1 MGGWVFAYGSLMW
14 DPGVPVRESVTARL
28 EGYARSFCLR
38 SLRHRGTPEVP
49 GLVLGLEEAAGAACT
64 GLAFRVAD
72 ADWQAA
78 LANLRE
84 RELVTAAYRESM
96 VPLALADGRR
106 VEAVAYVMRL
116 GHVQHVRGLSPDEQ
130 AAIIARAHGGRGPNA
145 DYLFNTV
152 AQLGRLGM
160 ADPDLDGLAQR
171 VRALLGGQGAA

>member
-14 DPGVPVRESVTARL
+14 DPGVPVCESVTARL

-49 GLVLGLEEAAGAACT
+49 GLVLGLEQAAGAACT

-84 RELVTAAYRESM
+84 RELVDMDIPALTA
-96 VPLALADGRR
+96 
-106 VEAVAYVMRL
+106 
-116 GHVQHVRGLSPDEQ
+116 
-130 AAIIARAHGGRGPNA
+130 
-145 DYLFNTV
+145 
-152 AQLGRLGM
+152 
-160 ADPDLDGLAQR
+160 R
-171 VRALLGGQGAA
+171 VREWRQRIATLRPA